1 MKHYLILKYYNI
13 LFFLFYHSPLGYAYS
28 YNTLENETFSNAY
41 PSALKNLF

>member
-1 MKHYLILKYYNI
+1 M
-13 LFFLFYHSPLGYAYS
+13 FFKYHSPLGYAYS